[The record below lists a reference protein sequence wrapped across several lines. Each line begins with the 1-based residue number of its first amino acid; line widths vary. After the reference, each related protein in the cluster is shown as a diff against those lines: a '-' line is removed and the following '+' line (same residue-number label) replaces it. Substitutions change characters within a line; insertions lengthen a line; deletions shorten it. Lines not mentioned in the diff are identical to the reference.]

1 MATQRA
7 SAQKSTD
14 ADKPAEEEKPAPDTS
29 TEDQAAD
36 VQETGEQV
44 VHTDTTVNK
53 VAPLDGPE
61 HGYVG
66 QAHPDKNR
74 DDYTVAGVT
83 GGTAKT
89 DDKPQDGED
98 IRKAWAPLRS

>member
-7 SAQKSTD
+7 SAQKPDVAANTEAQD
-14 ADKPAEEEKPAPDTS
+14 TETKTADQP
-29 TEDQAAD
+29 
-36 VQETGEQV
+36 V
-44 VHTDTTVNK
+44 VHTDTSVNK
-53 VAPLDGPE
+53 VAPQDGQE
-61 HGYVG
+61 HGYIG

-83 GGTAKT
+83 GGTAKA